1 LLAGND
7 LRHMSPAIASN
18 LLNREVIAIDQD
30 VLGKQADRI
39 EHDLESETWLKPLAD
54 GSVAVGG
61 VNLQNR
67 PAKLTIRAADL
78 RLPQNPTKGRDLW
91 SHRYVT
97 LENGKYSAEVPSHG
111 IMMLRVSPG
120 SNPPA
125 L

>member
-1 LLAGND
+1 
-7 LRHMSPAIASN
+7 MSPAIASI

-39 EHDLESETWLKPLAD
+39 EHDLESETWLKRLAD
-54 GSVAVGG
+54 GSVAVG
-61 VNLQNR
+61 VINLQNR

-78 RLPQNPTKGRDLW
+78 QLPQNPTKARDLW

-97 LENGKYSAEVPSHG
+97 FENGKYSADVPPHG
-111 IMMLRVSPG
+111 SMMLRIGPG

-125 L
+125 F